1 MITNLVTGG
10 AGFIGSNLI
19 DYLIKQ
25 NENVICL
32 DNLSTGNIEN
42 INHHFNNSNF
52 EFVQADICDQNE
64 FTMPINKIW
73 NLACPASPTYYQ
85 RDPLKTLKICFQ
97 GTFNVLNLAKIKKS
111 KFLFASSSEIYSNP
125 ISFPQYEKRFIT
137 SDLFSSRSCYSEGKR
152 VAETL
157 CFNFHKIN
165 NIDIKIARIF
175 NAYGPRLKKDD
186 GRVISNFI
194 NQALNKEDLTI
205 YGNGAQTRSFCYI
218 DDIVQGLITFMNSKE
233 NGPINFG
240 YPRDIS
246 IKDLAL
252 LIKEKINPLVSLVYK
267 EALLDDPIKRIPSI
281 DKAKKL
287 LDWYPN
293 INLSEG
299 IEYTI
304 NYFENLTKTN

>member
-19 DYLIKQ
+19 DYLIQQ
-25 NENVICL
+25 NENVICI

-42 INHHFNNSNF
+42 INHHFSKSNF
-52 EFVQADICDQNE
+52 KFIQGDICDPNE
-64 FTMPINKIW
+64 FDMPINKIW
-73 NLACPASPTYYQ
+73 NLACPASPVYYQ
-85 RDPLKTLKICFQ
+85 KDPIETLKICFQ
-97 GTFNVLNLAKIKKS
+97 GTYNVLNLAKIKNS

-152 VAETL
+152 IAETL

-165 NIDIKIARIF
+165 NLDVKIARIF

-194 NQALNKEDLTI
+194 NQALNNEDLTI
-205 YGNGAQTRSFCYI
+205 YGDGTQTRSFCYI
-218 DDIVQGLITFMNSKE
+218 EDIVKGLITFMNSKE

-240 YPRDIS
+240 YPVDIS
-246 IKDLAL
+246 INDLAL
-252 LIKEKINPLVSLVYK
+252 IIKEKINPYVSLVHQK
-267 EALLDDPIKRIPSI
+267 GLSDDPMKRIPSI
-281 DKAKKL
+281 DKAIKL
-287 LDWYPN
+287 LNWHPK
-293 INLSEG
+293 INLSMG
-299 IEYTI
+299 LEYTI
-304 NYFENLTKTN
+304 NYFENHTKIN